1 MMSTQTEPKI
11 QKWPFFLGDAV
22 LLALACFLE
31 SRLPLTRSVI
41 AFVFICCATGAVF
54 AVAPFVLE
62 HKALV
67 QLGEAG
73 TLASAA
79 GQLRD
84 LETLATRVSTATSQW
99 QTVQEHAGKTV
110 GAAKEIADRINAE
123 AAAFTKFLQSAN
135 DSERANLRVEI
146 EKLRRT
152 ETEWM
157 QVTVRMLDHVFALS
171 QAGVRSGQ
179 PALIEQLGQFQD
191 ACRDVARRVGL
202 APFAPA
208 AGEPFNPAAHQLPE
222 GEPQPGA
229 GATVGETIATGYT
242 FQGQLVRAALV
253 SLQSAEAPVAVVPAK
268 EEPSPVEPEEEPSAE
283 PAREP
288 SLL

>member
-1 MMSTQTEPKI
+1 MMSTQTDPKI

-22 LLALACFLE
+22 LLALAWFLE

-41 AFVFICCATGAVF
+41 AFMFICCATGAVF
-54 AVAPFVLE
+54 AAVPFFLDY
-62 HKALV
+62 KALV

-79 GQLRD
+79 GQLKD
-84 LETLATRVSTATSQW
+84 LETLASRISTATSQW

-110 GAAKEIADRINAE
+110 GAAKDIADRINAE
-123 AAAFTKFLQSAN
+123 AAAFTKFLQNAN

-152 ETEWM
+152 ETEWL
-157 QVTVRMLDHVFALS
+157 QVAVRMLDHVYALA

-179 PALIEQLGQFQD
+179 PALIEQLGHFQD

-202 APFAPA
+202 VPFAPA
-208 AGEPFNPAAHQLPE
+208 AGEPFNPEAHQLPE
-222 GEPQPGA
+222 GQPRPEA
-229 GATVGETIATGYT
+229 GARVGETIATGYT

-253 SLQSAEAPVAVVPAK
+253 SLQSAESPAAVVPAT
-268 EEPSPVEPEEEPSAE
+268 EEPSPAEAEEEPSAE
-283 PAREP
+283 PANEP